1 MSYKRLTLLGGL
13 RDIMNTTRR
22 VIKVKALVFMLILV
36 SGTAFAQDAFLGAWQ
51 GVIGPDVINLNIGIV
66 FEDVEGEMQ
75 ASITIPAQG
84 FEGALSIDE
93 ITEDGIVMSIQV
105 IPGDPSFDGTLIEN
119 SIRGSFTQAGQEL
132 AFSLERS
139 SEAVTLQRL
148 QDPVEPYP
156 YKTEELSFTN
166 GDISIAGTLS
176 LPEGEG
182 PFAAVVMITGSGP
195 QDRNEALAG
204 HRPFLVL
211 ADAMTKAGFAVLR
224 TDDRGVG
231 GTTGD
236 LSQASYEDLA
246 GDVMAAIAFLAE
258 REDIDASKIGLFGHS
273 EGGFIAPLVASQ
285 QDIAFLISMAGPS
298 VSGAEVLN
306 LQNRLILEQEGAS
319 EEEVQVQ
326 LSYLESLGDALS
338 REAYTEAKA
347 LTEARV
353 RESFANADPAEL
365 PSEAVQEQLLEMQV
379 ASVAT
384 PYFRNIFVFDP
395 QPYLK
400 ELDMPVLA
408 FYGDKDI
415 QVDAVQNLEPLE
427 LALANNADA
436 TIRVFEGLNHLM
448 QPANTGAISE
458 YETIDVTIAPEV
470 LELITSWLSE
480 RF

>member
-1 MSYKRLTLLGGL
+1 MKR
-13 RDIMNTTRR
+13 
-22 VIKVKALVFMLILV
+22 LVFMLLFV
-36 SGTAFAQDAFLGAWQ
+36 AGTAFAQDAFLGAWQ
-51 GVIGPDVINLNIGIV
+51 GVIGPDVINLNIAVV
-66 FEDVEGEMQ
+66 FEEFEGELQ
-75 ASITIPAQG
+75 ASITIPVQG

-93 ITEDGIVMSIQV
+93 LTEDSIVMSIKG
-105 IPGDPSFDGTLIEN
+105 IPGDPSFDGTLLED
-119 SIRGSFTQAGQEL
+119 SITGSFTQGGQEL

-139 SEAVTLQRL
+139 SEAVSLQRP

-156 YKTEELSFTN
+156 YKTEELSFSN
-166 GDISIAGTLS
+166 GAINIAGTLS

-273 EGGFIAPLVASQ
+273 EGGFIAPLVASK

-319 EEEVQVQ
+319 EEEIQAQ
-326 LSYLESLGDALS
+326 LNYLQSLGDALS
-338 REAYTEAKA
+338 REAYSEAKA

-353 RESFANADPAEL
+353 RESFANADPADL
-365 PSEAVQEQLLEMQV
+365 PDEAMQEQLLEMQV

-408 FYGDKDI
+408 FYGHKDI
-415 QVDAVQNLEPLE
+415 QVDAEQNQEPLE

-448 QPANTGAISE
+448 QPADTGALSE
-458 YETIDVTIAPEV
+458 YETIDITIAPEV
-470 LELITSWLSE
+470 LELVTSWLSE